1 LTNEPP
7 WLTVTSALADTGVF
21 IKWYR
26 GDPRGRLF
34 FRNPA
39 IEIYYSRVTRKELL
53 HPPISDAEKAR
64 VLRLLAGLRLI
75 NPDNQIAAA
84 YSDLLSRY
92 GYLRVHLADA
102 LIAASAWVKNLPL
115 VTTNLRH
122 FQQIREIEV
131 IPF

>member
-1 LTNEPP
+1 MADPDQRACRHRRFHS
-7 WLTVTSALADTGVF
+7 VVSGRSASPT
-21 IKWYR
+21 
-26 GDPRGRLF
+26 F

-53 HPPISDAEKAR
+53 HRPISDAEKAR

>member
-7 WLTVTSALADTGVF
+7 WLALTSALVDTGVF
-21 IKWYR
+21 ILWYR
-26 GDPRGRLF
+26 GDPRARLF

-39 IEIYYSRVTRKELL
+39 IEIYYSRVTRKALL
-53 HPPISDAEKAR
+53 HPPISDAEKAC

>member
-1 LTNEPP
+1 MANEPP
-7 WLTVTSALADTGVF
+7 WLALTSALADTGVF
-21 IKWYR
+21 ILWYR
-26 GDPRGRLF
+26 GYPRARLF

-64 VLRLLAGLRLI
+64 VLRLLAELRLI

-102 LIAASAWVKNLPL
+102 LIAATAWVKNLPL

>member
-1 LTNEPP
+1 
-7 WLTVTSALADTGVF
+7 
-21 IKWYR
+21 
-26 GDPRGRLF
+26 
-34 FRNPA
+34 
-39 IEIYYSRVTRKELL
+39 LL

-64 VLRLLAGLRLI
+64 VLTLLAGLRLI

-102 LIAASAWVKNLPL
+102 LIAAALGQRTFRL

-122 FQQIREIEV
+122 FQQIREIDV

>member
-1 LTNEPP
+1 M
-7 WLTVTSALADTGVF
+7 
-21 IKWYR
+21 
-26 GDPRGRLF
+26 
-34 FRNPA
+34 
-39 IEIYYSRVTRKELL
+39 LL

-64 VLRLLAGLRLI
+64 RLRLLAGLRLI

-102 LIAASAWVKNLPL
+102 LIAAGAWEKNLPL

>member
-1 LTNEPP
+1 M
-7 WLTVTSALADTGVF
+7 
-21 IKWYR
+21 
-26 GDPRGRLF
+26 
-34 FRNPA
+34 
-39 IEIYYSRVTRKELL
+39 LL

-64 VLRLLAGLRLI
+64 RLRLLAGLRLI

-92 GYLRVHLADA
+92 GYLRVHLPDG
-102 LIAASAWVKNLPL
+102 LIAAGAWEKNLPL

>member
-1 LTNEPP
+1 MAGPDQRPRRHRRFHSVVSRRSASPTLLSQPRNRDLLQPSNEKGI
-7 WLTVTSALADTGVF
+7 VA
-21 IKWYR
+21 
-26 GDPRGRLF
+26 
-34 FRNPA
+34 
-39 IEIYYSRVTRKELL
+39 
-53 HPPISDAEKAR
+53 PPISDAEKAR
-64 VLRLLAGLRLI
+64 VIRLLAGLRLI

-102 LIAASAWVKNLPL
+102 LIAATAWVKNLPL